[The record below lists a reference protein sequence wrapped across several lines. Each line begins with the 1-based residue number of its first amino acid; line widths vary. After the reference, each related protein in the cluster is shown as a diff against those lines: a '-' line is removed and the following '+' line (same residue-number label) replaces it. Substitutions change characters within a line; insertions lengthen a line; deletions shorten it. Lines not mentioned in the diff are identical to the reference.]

1 MNDTQQFEQLYT
13 FAFYMLGSADEA
25 LAAVRGV
32 MAQHQNEPETWLQAL
47 VAPFMLRKKAPRVDR
62 FAELDDIL
70 RTYSTIPVDLNHP
83 LVRGD
88 IGRLNVLLAELQRTC
103 LLTTLRGLTV
113 ERRAVFIL
121 RRVLGLSVDNCATV
135 CGTTTTGIAVA
146 DTRGRQD
153 LENYLGVRCE
163 HLDAANSCHC
173 AARLGN
179 ALDRGFVRWPD
190 DDESNA
196 RIGPIDT
203 ARRPFGT
210 VSDLYAGLPRVR
222 LRVVA

>member
-1 MNDTQQFEQLYT
+1 MTDTQQFEQLYT
-13 FAFYMLGSADEA
+13 FALYMIGSADEA
-25 LAAVRGV
+25 LALVRDV
-32 MAQHQNEPETWLQAL
+32 MAQHPNEPEAWLQAL
-47 VAPFMLRKKAPRVDR
+47 VAPFMLKKKTPRVDR

-70 RTYSTIPVDLNHP
+70 RTYSTIPVDLSHP

-113 ERRAVFIL
+113 ERRVVFIL
-121 RRVLGLSVDNCATV
+121 RRVLGLSVDDCATV
-135 CGTTTTGIAVA
+135 CGTTTAGIAVA
-146 DTRGRQD
+146 DVRGRQD

-179 ALDRGFVRWPD
+179 ALDRGLVRWP
-190 DDESNA
+190 EQVREVSLA
-196 RIGPIDT
+196 GRTGSPAQT
-203 ARRPFGT
+203 FGT
-210 VSDLYAGLPRVR
+210 VSDLYARLPRVR
-222 LRVVA
+222 LPVV